1 MATLMGQAIAV
12 GIKKKKKDKEK
23 LVGKA
28 TAIGVPVEGR
38 AVEQKIMAPQAQV
51 VNFGGGGDTSQNL
64 ADRATLRDYRKHK
77 QQRDLSPT
85 TQSARAVRPR
95 KTLLGG

>member
-12 GIKKKKKDKEK
+12 GIKKKKKDSEK
-23 LVGKA
+23 LTGKA
-28 TAIGVPVEGR
+28 TAIGVNVEGR
-38 AVEQKIMAPQAQV
+38 AVEQKIMSPQAQV
-51 VNFGGGGDTSQNL
+51 VNFGGGDTSQNL